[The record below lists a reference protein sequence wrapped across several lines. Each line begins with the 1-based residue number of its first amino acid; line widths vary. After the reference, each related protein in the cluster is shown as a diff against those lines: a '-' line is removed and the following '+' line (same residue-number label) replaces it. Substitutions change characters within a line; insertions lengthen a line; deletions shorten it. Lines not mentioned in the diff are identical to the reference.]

1 MKYHDLRKLIHSAE
15 AQLLKAPIVR
25 PTHWQGRNVQGKPD
39 METHEVLNFHG
50 EAPLPLESLSY
61 YQEIIGPDLPWAD
74 DHFEERVCG
83 YPLNPGTQWAK
94 WRLGKGADGFRD
106 ANGQFNINYM
116 ERIWPKYAGQLGYS
130 EVPSV
135 IPHHHTINRG
145 IRYAYGDFNDVIDLL
160 ERVCGYPLNPGTQW
174 AKWRLG
180 KGADGF
186 RDANGQFNINYM
198 ERIWPKYA
206 GQLGYSEVPSVIPH
220 HHTINRGIRYAY
232 GDFNDVIDLLEREPL
247 TRQAYLPIFFPED
260 TGAAHR
266 DRTPC
271 SLGWQFI
278 MRDQKLH
285 VIYFIRSCDLMNH
298 FRNDLY
304 FTVRKLLWVLGK
316 LRARDAYW
324 CDVTPG
330 TLTIHVTSLH
340 LFRANRPALRERV
353 NARKNFFSRVFFH
366 Q

>member
-1 MKYHDLRKLIHSAE
+1 MKYYDLKKLIHSAE

-61 YQEIIGPDLPWAD
+61 YQEIIRPDLPWAD

-116 ERIWPKYAGQLGYS
+116 ERIWPRYAGQLGYS

-135 IPHHHTINRG
+135 IPHHH
-145 IRYAYGDFNDVIDLL
+145 
-160 ERVCGYPLNPGTQW
+160 P
-174 AKWRLG
+174 
-180 KGADGF
+180 
-186 RDANGQFNINYM
+186 
-198 ERIWPKYA
+198 
-206 GQLGYSEVPSVIPH
+206 
-220 HHTINRGIRYAY
+220 INRGIRYAY

-324 CDVTPG
+324 CDVIPG

-340 LFRANRPALRERV
+340 LFRANRPALMERV
-353 NARKNFFSRVFFH
+353 NARKNFFSRMFSA
-366 Q
+366 